1 MKAKTKTI
9 ISTVI
14 ITLSIVVLII
24 AVSNYIAVGEL
35 I

>member
-24 AVSNYIAVGEL
+24 AVSNYIVLGQV

>member
-14 ITLSIVVLII
+14 IVLP
-24 AVSNYIAVGEL
+24 VYEL
-35 I
+35 IKTIARILLQY